1 MRMSENEVEKV
12 REWKFFVAVR
22 VSRVREIVR
31 GSRCLGVN
39 VFWLQRGFEH
49 ENWALSNNEIE
60 LMG

>member
-1 MRMSENEVEKV
+1 MEV

-31 GSRCLGVN
+31 VSWCLGVN

>member
-1 MRMSENEVEKV
+1 MRMSESEEEKV

-31 GSRCLGVN
+31 VSGCLGVD